1 MVGTKH
7 QSLGNVTLI
16 SVAGFNDSYHSKKNQ
31 IKQQLQ
37 YGTTAHKLRSDND
50 TSLFDIIWFI
60 YTHSGSSA
68 RAFPKID
75 KKLQTYFKHL
85 TLKSDLKI
93 NL

>member
-7 QSLGNVTLI
+7 QSLGYVTLI

-50 TSLFDIIWFI
+50 TSLFDII
-60 YTHSGSSA
+60 
-68 RAFPKID
+68 
-75 KKLQTYFKHL
+75 
-85 TLKSDLKI
+85 
-93 NL
+93 